1 MSDLKKRLKSSKSK
15 TTETNNEMFTEN
27 PFFIAIIVFVAAI
40 FINYLLELEFTKSMF
55 KWGEYYFNSSLFWLN
70 SNLQPAFKDH
80 PYIRIPVF
88 TNPVTAEFMTIINP
102 WMWLRGFIISSFA
115 ASQIIT
121 ILQIKIIKS
130 KNVVIAS
137 ILIGIL
143 QLGMYASSYGAALSV
158 PLFVALVQKFYINIF
173 ALIFICLVGL
183 LSGVE
188 YAVYLLRND
197 KIHMSSKKENDGPK
211 INVQVV
217 DKLDW

>member
-1 MSDLKKRLKSSKSK
+1 
-15 TTETNNEMFTEN
+15 
-27 PFFIAIIVFVAAI
+27 
-40 FINYLLELEFTKSMF
+40 
-55 KWGEYYFNSSLFWLN
+55 
-70 SNLQPAFKDH
+70 
-80 PYIRIPVF
+80 
-88 TNPVTAEFMTIINP
+88 
-102 WMWLRGFIISSFA
+102 
-115 ASQIIT
+115 
-121 ILQIKIIKS
+121 
-130 KNVVIAS
+130 
-137 ILIGIL
+137 
-143 QLGMYASSYGAALSV
+143 MYASSYGAALSV